1 MYINIYKCIN
11 DTSILWYNKISHD
24 VKVLENEKQ
33 IFEILETFHSSQ
45 SGGHSGIL
53 VLLYF
58 IYGYMLCIINNSLL
72 VLYII
77 SRRLVKTTIVF
88 SL

>member
-1 MYINIYKCIN
+1 MYINIYKCID

-33 IFEILETFHSSQ
+33 ILEILETFHSSQ
-45 SGGHSGIL
+45 SGGHSGML
-53 VLLYF
+53 VLYILGI
-58 IYGYMLCIINNSLL
+58 IYNSLL
-72 VLYII
+72 VLYSI
-77 SRRLVKTTIVF
+77 SRGLVKTTTIVF